1 MEVYGLFVTVI
12 NTSSVLKYLQ
22 HLWHACRVHFFKI
35 FCSMKYE
42 GDAEDSG
49 TGTEIISLAACQ

>member
-22 HLWHACRVHFFKI
+22 HFWHACRVYFFWI
-35 FCSMKYE
+35 FRSMKDE

-49 TGTEIISLAACQ
+49 TDTEIIDLAACQ